1 MSTIPKIHWQ
11 RLSQKMI
18 QEQLIFR
25 GTQNSDLLDAI
36 EQVPRH
42 LFVAEKYLLQAYEDR
57 PLPIGEGQ
65 TISQPYI
72 VALMIELVMKTEA
85 QNILEIGTGCGYQ
98 TAILAHL
105 FAQVSIER
113 IRFCT

>member
-1 MSTIPKIHWQ
+1 MVTIPKIHWQ

-18 QEQLIFR
+18 KEQLVFR
-25 GTQNSDLLDAI
+25 GIHNPDLLKAM

-42 LFVAEKYLLQAYEDR
+42 LFVSENYLLQAYEDR

-72 VALMIELVMKTEA
+72 VALMSELVMKTEA
-85 QNILEIGTGCGYQ
+85 QNILEIIVDSTKN
-98 TAILAHL
+98 
-105 FAQVSIER
+105 
-113 IRFCT
+113 

>member
-65 TISQPYI
+65 TILSI
-72 VALMIELVMKTEA
+72 V
-85 QNILEIGTGCGYQ
+85 ILQ
-98 TAILAHL
+98 MHL
-105 FAQVSIER
+105 KGKNNLKQY
-113 IRFCT
+113 